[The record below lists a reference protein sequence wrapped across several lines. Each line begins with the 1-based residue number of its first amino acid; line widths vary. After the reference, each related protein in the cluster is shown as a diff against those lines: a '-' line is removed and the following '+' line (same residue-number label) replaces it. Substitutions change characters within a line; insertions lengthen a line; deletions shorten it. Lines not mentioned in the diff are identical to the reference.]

1 MIREVLFGTSGWD
14 EAKKAL
20 DAGTLRQRV
29 IASNIAN
36 AATPGY
42 QAKEVV
48 FEELLTDAKDRLH
61 MSQTQPGH
69 LAAAAKA
76 PVASPTVRP
85 RGGET
90 EASGVN
96 DVSVEREMTELA
108 ENTIHFQA
116 LSLLLA
122 NRYKGIRDAIRPG
135 A

>member
-1 MIREVLFGTSGWD
+1 MIRQVLFGDKGWD
-14 EAKKAL
+14 EAKAAL

-48 FEELLTDAKDRLH
+48 FEELLQNEKSRLPVTR
-61 MSQTQPGH
+61 TQPGH
-69 LAAAAKA
+69 LAAAAT
-76 PVASPTVRP
+76 PTVPRPQVRP
-85 RGGET
+85 RGGEAD
-90 EASGVN
+90 ESGVN
-96 DVSVEREMTELA
+96 DVSVEREMTDLT

-122 NRYKGIRDAIRPG
+122 NQYKEVRDAIRPG